1 MPRKPRRKK
10 PRPPTKRMNDEYD
23 LVTEMRR
30 AALNWLA
37 RRDYARYELASRLY
51 RRFGDDAP
59 VEALLE
65 WLEECNFLNESRFA
79 EAFVRSRI
87 GRGQG
92 ELRIR
97 HELEQRGVAGALIE
111 QALVDAEC
119 DWFELAREVHQRRF
133 NHGPGDDRK
142 EKGRQLRFLQ
152 QRGFSAEQSYRAIEA
167 APAPP

>member
-1 MPRKPRRKK
+1 
-10 PRPPTKRMNDEYD
+10 MNDDSDRE
-23 LVTEMRR
+23 TEMRR

-37 RRDYARYELASRLY
+37 RRDYSRYELSSRLY
-51 RRFGDDAP
+51 RRFGEDAP
-59 VEALLE
+59 VETLLA

-97 HELEQRGVAGALIE
+97 HELEQRGLPGGLID
-111 QALVDAEC
+111 QALAEAEC

-133 NHGPGDDRK
+133 SFGPGDDRK
-142 EKGRQLRFLQ
+142 EKARQLRFLQ
-152 QRGFSAEQSYRAIEA
+152 QRGFSAEQCWKALEA
-167 APAPP
+167 APHPPEPDAPEPG

>member
-1 MPRKPRRKK
+1 
-10 PRPPTKRMNDEYD
+10 MNDEHD
-23 LVTEMRR
+23 READMRR

-37 RRDYARYELASRLY
+37 RRDYSRHELSSRLL

-59 VEALLE
+59 VEPLLA
-65 WLEECNFLNESRFA
+65 WLEECNFLNETRFA

-97 HELEQRGVAGALIE
+97 HELQQRGLPEPLIE
-111 QALVDAEC
+111 QALAEAEC

-133 NHGPGDDRK
+133 GRGPGDDQK
-142 EKGRQLRFLQ
+142 EKARQLRFLQ
-152 QRGFSAEQSYRAIEA
+152 QRGFSAEQSFAALDA
-167 APAPP
+167 APAPN